1 MVKATSIHAGHPI
14 VVTKRP
20 EGLFHDREE
29 TTLPVRSGST
39 GNSKTATNL
48 SVTKPGQLPLK
59 YRPLLVGEHP
69 HENAAVVSNSYFVI
83 VPIDS

>member
-1 MVKATSIHAGHPI
+1 MVKPTSIHAGHPI

-20 EGLFHDREE
+20 EGLFHDRED

-48 SVTKPGQLPLK
+48 SVIEPGQLPRK

-69 HENAAVVSNSYFVI
+69 HENAVVSNSYFVI